1 MVPGWCLRG
10 RVLSD
15 TGGQWL
21 RVTSGAPPP
30 PHPRA
35 ARPRPAPPRLTA
47 GMQLSLFLSWVSIL
61 PRPRHGPQPRDHW
74 PMGCERTEAGC
85 CVCLTLALASRTPR
99 PASLDAGALVA
110 AISFIVS
117 CSLALLGQISPGFG
131 NPLINSM
138 ISMKSSFLP
147 KNVWKI
153 GTANFNQKCA

>member
-1 MVPGWCLRG
+1 MYAVLSRSVAWCRGWCLRG

-21 RVTSGAPPP
+21 RVTSAAPPP

-85 CVCLTLALASRTPR
+85 RVCLTLALASRTPR
-99 PASLDAGALVA
+99 PASLDAGAAGGRNQLYCLLITGDSGA
-110 AISFIVS
+110 NISRI
-117 CSLALLGQISPGFG
+117 
-131 NPLINSM
+131 
-138 ISMKSSFLP
+138 
-147 KNVWKI
+147 W
-153 GTANFNQKCA
+153 